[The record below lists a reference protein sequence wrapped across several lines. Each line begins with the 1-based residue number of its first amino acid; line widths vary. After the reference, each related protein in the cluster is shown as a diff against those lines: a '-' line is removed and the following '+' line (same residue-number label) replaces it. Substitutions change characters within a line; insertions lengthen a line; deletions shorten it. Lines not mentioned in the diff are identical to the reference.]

1 MEIPPVHNC
10 IVQWD
15 KGGKIY
21 LNIFDTSSPCFFYLS
36 AYEEDREPM
45 DFRYTSYEEY
55 IEKIYNNNSISI
67 YIPTTA
73 TTIEEA
79 LQLHPE
85 LLI

>member
-1 MEIPPVHNC
+1 MTIPPVHNC

-21 LNIFDTSSPCFFYLS
+21 LNIFDAPCPYFLYLS
-36 AYEEDREPM
+36 DYEEDWEPM

-55 IEKIYNNNSISI
+55 IEKIYNSDVSI

-73 TTIEEA
+73 TTVEEA